1 MLVGIPFP
9 HWIKNL
15 LLRLPMP
22 PHWNEKSNSLE
33 PVRKHRLAN
42 SHKMKKKQLFITT
55 IILIACSLSG
65 YSQDQDS
72 TVIRSFFNETLIKGK
87 SYEWLRELTTKIG
100 PRLSGSAGATKAVAW
115 GKSLLESGGYDKVFL
130 QDVMVPHWV
139 RGKKE
144 EGYILNGTQKISVP
158 LVALGGSIATA
169 SKGITAEVIEVKTF
183 QELRDLGKEKCSGKI
198 IFFNRPM
205 DPTKIN
211 TFEAYGQAGDQRRS
225 GANEA
230 SKVGAIG
237 VIVRSLSN
245 TENDFPHTGAMVY
258 ATGVPLIPAAA
269 ISTIAANLLSRT
281 LKENPNTKFFFRQ
294 SCESLPDVA
303 SNNVVA
309 EIKGS
314 EKPDEIIVVG
324 GHLDSWDLAQGA
336 HDDGTG
342 IVQSMEVLRLFKTL
356 NIKPKHTIRV
366 VLFMNE
372 ENGNKGGIKYADLA
386 KNNNEKHIFAM
397 ESDNGGFTPRGF
409 GVQGGSQEI
418 LSKIKTFRT
427 LLSPYGLNEIERGS
441 GGSDIGPLAPQGTV
455 LLGFKPDP
463 QRYFEYHHAAND
475 LFETVN
481 QRELEMG
488 AASMASMIYLIDKNF

>member
-1 MLVGIPFP
+1 
-9 HWIKNL
+9 
-15 LLRLPMP
+15 
-22 PHWNEKSNSLE
+22 
-33 PVRKHRLAN
+33 
-42 SHKMKKKQLFITT
+42 MKKQQLFITT
-55 IILIACSLSG
+55 IILLTISLSG
-65 YSQDQDS
+65 YSQENDS
-72 TVIRSFFNETLIKGK
+72 TVIRKFFNEALGNGK

-100 PRLSGSAGATKAVAW
+100 PRLSGSEGAKEAVTW
-115 GKSLLESGGYDKVFL
+115 GKNLFEIGGYDRVFL
-130 QDVMVPHWV
+130 QDVMVPYWV

-144 EGYILNGTQKISVP
+144 EGYILNGKLKISVP
-158 LVALGGSIATA
+158 LVALGGSINTPE
-169 SKGITAEVIEVKTF
+169 KGLTAEVIEVKTF
-183 QELRDLGKEKCSGKI
+183 QELRDLGKEKCTGKI
-198 IFFNRPM
+198 VFFNRPM

-230 SKVGAIG
+230 SKMGAIG
-237 VIVRSLSN
+237 VIIRSLSN
-245 TENDFPHTGAMVY
+245 TENDFPHTGSMQY

-269 ISTIAANLLSRT
+269 LSTNAATLLSKT
-281 LKENPNTKFFFRQ
+281 LKENPSLKFYFRQ
-294 SCESLPDVA
+294 SCESLPDVP
-303 SNNVVA
+303 SHNVVA

-314 EKPDEIIVVG
+314 EKPEEIIVVG

-342 IVQSMEVLRLFKTL
+342 IAQSLEVFRMFKAL

-372 ENGNKGGIKYADLA
+372 ENGNRGGIKYADLA
-386 KNNNEKHIFAM
+386 KVNNEKHIFAM

-409 GVQGGSQEI
+409 GIQGGSAEI
-418 LSKIKTFRT
+418 LSKIQGFRT

-441 GGSDIGPLAPQGTV
+441 GGVDIGPLAPQGTILV
-455 LLGFKPDP
+455 GFKPDP
-463 QRYFEYHHAAND
+463 QRYFEYHHASND
-475 LFETVN
+475 RFETVN

>member
-1 MLVGIPFP
+1 
-9 HWIKNL
+9 
-15 LLRLPMP
+15 
-22 PHWNEKSNSLE
+22 
-33 PVRKHRLAN
+33 
-42 SHKMKKKQLFITT
+42 MKKSITFITT
-55 IILIACSLSG
+55 IILVISSLSG
-65 YSQDQDS
+65 HSQDNDS
-72 TVIRSFFNETLIKGK
+72 ITIRKIFNESLGKGK

-100 PRLSGSAGATKAVAW
+100 PRLSGSEGAAKAVTW
-115 GKSLLESGGYDKVFL
+115 GKNLLESGGYDKVFL

-144 EGYILNGTQKISVP
+144 EGYILNGKQKTSVP
-158 LVALGGSIATA
+158 LAALGGSISTPE
-169 SKGITAEVIEVKTF
+169 KGITAEVIEVKTF
-183 QELRDLGKEKCSGKI
+183 QELRDLGKEKCQGKI

-230 SKVGAIG
+230 SKMGAVG
-237 VIVRSLSN
+237 VIIRSLSN
-245 TENDFPHTGAMVY
+245 TENDFPHTGSMQY

-269 ISTIAANLLSRT
+269 LSTNAATLLSKT
-281 LKENPNTKFFFRQ
+281 LKENSNLKFYFRQ
-294 SCESLPDVA
+294 SCESLPDA
-303 SNNVVA
+303 PSHNVVA

-314 EKPDEIIVVG
+314 EKPEEIIVVG

-342 IVQSMEVLRLFKTL
+342 IVQSMEVLRIFKTL
-356 NIKPKHTIRV
+356 NIKPKHTLRV

-372 ENGNKGGIKYADLA
+372 ENGTKGGIKYADLA
-386 KNNNEKHIFAM
+386 KANNEKHIFAM

-409 GVQGGSQEI
+409 GIQGGSAEI
-418 LSKIKTFRT
+418 LAKIKAFSTV
-427 LLSPYGLNEIERGS
+427 LSPYGLNEIEKGS

-463 QRYFEYHHAAND
+463 QRYFEYHHASND
-475 LFETVN
+475 RFETVN

>member
-1 MLVGIPFP
+1 
-9 HWIKNL
+9 
-15 LLRLPMP
+15 
-22 PHWNEKSNSLE
+22 
-33 PVRKHRLAN
+33 
-42 SHKMKKKQLFITT
+42 MKKHIF
-55 IILIACSLSG
+55 ILIAILLTFSLSG
-65 YSQDQDS
+65 YTQDNDS
-72 TVIRSFFNETLIKGK
+72 TTIKKFFNEALGNGK

-100 PRLSGSAGATKAVAW
+100 PRLSGSEGAKKAVLW
-115 GKSLLESGGYDKVFL
+115 GKNLLELGGYDKVFL

-144 EGYILNGTQKISVP
+144 EAFIINGKQKISVP
-158 LVALGGSIATA
+158 LVALGGSVSTPE
-169 SKGITAEVIEVKTF
+169 KGFTAEVIEVKSF
-183 QELRDLGKEKCSGKI
+183 QELRDLGKEKCKGKI

-230 SKVGAIG
+230 AKVGAIG
-237 VIVRSLSN
+237 VIIRSLSS
-245 TENDFPHTGAMVY
+245 TENDFPHTGSMLY

-269 ISTIAANLLSRT
+269 LSTNAATLLSKT
-281 LKENPNTKFFFRQ
+281 LKENASLKFYFRQ
-294 SCESLPDVA
+294 SCESLPDA
-303 SNNVVA
+303 PSHNVVA

-314 EKPDEIIVVG
+314 ERPDEIIVVG

-342 IVQSMEVLRLFKTL
+342 IAQSLEVLRLFKIL

-372 ENGNKGGIKYADLA
+372 ENGNRGGIKYADLA
-386 KNNNEKHIFAM
+386 KANNEKHIFAM

-409 GVQGGSQEI
+409 GIQGASAEL
-418 LSKIKTFRT
+418 LSKIQGFRS

-441 GGSDIGPLAPQGTV
+441 GGVDIGPLAPQGTILV
-455 LLGFKPDP
+455 GFKPDA
-463 QRYFEYHHAAND
+463 QRYFEYHHASND
-475 LFETVN
+475 RFETVN

-488 AASMASMIYLIDKNF
+488 AASMASMIYLLDKNF

>member
-1 MLVGIPFP
+1 
-9 HWIKNL
+9 
-15 LLRLPMP
+15 
-22 PHWNEKSNSLE
+22 
-33 PVRKHRLAN
+33 
-42 SHKMKKKQLFITT
+42 MKKQQLFITT
-55 IILIACSLSG
+55 IILLTFSLSG
-65 YSQDQDS
+65 YSQDNDS
-72 TVIRSFFNETLIKGK
+72 TVIRKFFNETLSKGK
-87 SYEWLRELTTKIG
+87 SYDWLRELTTKIG

-169 SKGITAEVIEVKTF
+169 PKGITAEVIEVKTF
-183 QELRDLGKEKCSGKI
+183 QELRDLGKEKCTGKI

-245 TENDFPHTGAMVY
+245 TENDYPHTGAMVY
-258 ATGVPLIPAAA
+258 ATGIPLIPAAA
-269 ISTIAANLLSRT
+269 ISTNAATLLSKT
-281 LKENPNTKFFFRQ
+281 LKESQNTKFFFRQ
-294 SCESLPDVA
+294 SCESLPDAA

-309 EIKGS
+309 EIRGS

-386 KNNNEKHIFAM
+386 KANNEKHIFAM

-409 GVQGGSQEI
+409 GVQGGSAEI
-418 LSKIKTFRT
+418 LSKIKAFRT
-427 LLSPYGLNEIERGS
+427 LLSPYGLNEIDRGS

-463 QRYFEYHHAAND
+463 QRYFEYHHASND
-475 LFETVN
+475 RFETVN

>member
-1 MLVGIPFP
+1 
-9 HWIKNL
+9 
-15 LLRLPMP
+15 
-22 PHWNEKSNSLE
+22 
-33 PVRKHRLAN
+33 
-42 SHKMKKKQLFITT
+42 MKKQQLFITT
-55 IILIACSLSG
+55 IILLTCSLSG
-65 YSQDQDS
+65 YSQDNDS
-72 TVIRSFFNETLIKGK
+72 TVIRKFFNETLSKGK
-87 SYEWLRELTTKIG
+87 SYDWLRELTTKIG

-169 SKGITAEVIEVKTF
+169 PKGITAEVIEVKTF
-183 QELRDLGKEKCSGKI
+183 QELRDLGKEKCTGKI

-245 TENDFPHTGAMVY
+245 TENDYPHTGAMVY
-258 ATGVPLIPAAA
+258 ATGIPLIPAAA
-269 ISTIAANLLSRT
+269 ISTNAATLLSKT
-281 LKENPNTKFFFRQ
+281 LKESQNTKFFFRQ
-294 SCESLPDVA
+294 SCESLPDAA

-309 EIKGS
+309 EIRGS

-356 NIKPKHTIRV
+356 NIKPKHTLRV

-386 KNNNEKHIFAM
+386 KANNEKHIFAM

-409 GVQGGSQEI
+409 GVQGGSAEI
-418 LSKIKTFRT
+418 LSKIKAFRT
-427 LLSPYGLNEIERGS
+427 LLSPYGLNEIDRGS

-463 QRYFEYHHAAND
+463 QRYFEYHHASND
-475 LFETVN
+475 RFETVN

>member
-1 MLVGIPFP
+1 
-9 HWIKNL
+9 
-15 LLRLPMP
+15 
-22 PHWNEKSNSLE
+22 
-33 PVRKHRLAN
+33 
-42 SHKMKKKQLFITT
+42 MKKQQLLITT
-55 IILIACSLSG
+55 VILFLSLSG
-65 YSQDQDS
+65 YSQDNDS
-72 TVIRSFFNETLIKGK
+72 TIIRKFFNEALSKGK
-87 SYEWLRELTTKIG
+87 SYDWLRELTTKIG
-100 PRLSGSAGATKAVAW
+100 PRLSGSEGAKKAVNW
-115 GKSLLESGGYDKVFL
+115 GKNLLESGGYDRVFL

-144 EGYILNGTQKISVP
+144 EGYILNGKIKTSVP
-158 LVALGGSIATA
+158 LVALGGSINTPE
-169 SKGITAEVIEVKTF
+169 KGLTAEVIEVKTF
-183 QELRDLGKEKCSGKI
+183 QELRDLGKEKCTGKI

-205 DPTKIN
+205 DATKIN

-230 SKVGAIG
+230 SKMGAIG
-237 VIVRSLSN
+237 VIIRSLSS
-245 TENDFPHTGAMVY
+245 TENDFPHTGSMLY

-269 ISTIAANLLSRT
+269 LSTNAATLLSKT
-281 LKENPNTKFFFRQ
+281 LKENPNLKFFFRQ
-294 SCESLPDVA
+294 SCETLPDVP
-303 SNNVVA
+303 SHNVVA

-314 EKPDEIIVVG
+314 EKPEEIIVVG

-342 IVQSMEVLRLFKTL
+342 IAQSMEVLRLFKIL

-372 ENGNKGGIKYADLA
+372 ENGNRGGIKYADLA
-386 KNNNEKHIFAM
+386 KANNEKHIFAM

-409 GVQGGSQEI
+409 GVQGGSAGI
-418 LSKIKTFRT
+418 LSKIQGFRS

-441 GGSDIGPLAPQGTV
+441 GGVDIGPLAPQGTT
-455 LLGFKPDP
+455 LIGFKPDA
-463 QRYFEYHHAAND
+463 QRYFEYHHASND
-475 LFETVN
+475 RFETVN

>member
-1 MLVGIPFP
+1 
-9 HWIKNL
+9 
-15 LLRLPMP
+15 
-22 PHWNEKSNSLE
+22 
-33 PVRKHRLAN
+33 
-42 SHKMKKKQLFITT
+42 MKKQQLFITT
-55 IILIACSLSG
+55 IILLTISLSS
-65 YSQDQDS
+65 YSQENDS
-72 TVIRSFFNETLIKGK
+72 TVIRKFFNEALGNGK

-100 PRLSGSAGATKAVAW
+100 PRLSGSEGAKKAVTW
-115 GKSLLESGGYDKVFL
+115 GKNLLEIGGYDRVFL
-130 QDVMVPHWV
+130 QDVMVPYWV

-144 EGYILNGTQKISVP
+144 EGYILNGKLKISVP
-158 LVALGGSIATA
+158 LVALGGSINTPE
-169 SKGITAEVIEVKTF
+169 KGLTAEVIEVKTF
-183 QELRDLGKEKCSGKI
+183 QELRDLGKEKCTGKI
-198 IFFNRPM
+198 VFFNRPM

-230 SKVGAIG
+230 SKMGAIG
-237 VIVRSLSN
+237 VIIRSLSN
-245 TENDFPHTGAMVY
+245 TENDFPHTGSMQY

-269 ISTIAANLLSRT
+269 LSTNAATLLSKT
-281 LKENPNTKFFFRQ
+281 LKENPSLKFYFRQ
-294 SCESLPDVA
+294 SCESLPDVP
-303 SNNVVA
+303 SHNVVA

-314 EKPDEIIVVG
+314 EKPEEIIVVG

-342 IVQSMEVLRLFKTL
+342 IAQSLEVFRMFKAL

-372 ENGNKGGIKYADLA
+372 ENGNRGGIKYADLA
-386 KNNNEKHIFAM
+386 KVNNEKHIFAM

-409 GVQGGSQEI
+409 GIQGGSAEI
-418 LSKIKTFRT
+418 LSKIQGFRT

-441 GGSDIGPLAPQGTV
+441 GGVDIGPLAPQGTILV
-455 LLGFKPDP
+455 GFKPDP
-463 QRYFEYHHAAND
+463 QRYFEHHHASND
-475 LFETVN
+475 RFETVN

>member
-1 MLVGIPFP
+1 
-9 HWIKNL
+9 
-15 LLRLPMP
+15 
-22 PHWNEKSNSLE
+22 
-33 PVRKHRLAN
+33 
-42 SHKMKKKQLFITT
+42 MKKSITFITT
-55 IILIACSLSG
+55 IILVISSLSG
-65 YSQDQDS
+65 HSQDNDS
-72 TVIRSFFNETLIKGK
+72 ITIRKIFNESLGKGK

-100 PRLSGSAGATKAVAW
+100 PRLSGSEGAAKAVTW
-115 GKSLLESGGYDKVFL
+115 GKNLLESGGYDKVFL

-144 EGYILNGTQKISVP
+144 EGYILNGKQKTSVP
-158 LVALGGSIATA
+158 LAALGGSISTPE
-169 SKGITAEVIEVKTF
+169 KGIIAEVIEVKTF
-183 QELRDLGKEKCSGKI
+183 QELRDLGKEKCQGKI

-230 SKVGAIG
+230 SKMGAVG
-237 VIVRSLSN
+237 VIIRSLSN
-245 TENDFPHTGAMVY
+245 TENDFPHTGSMQY

-269 ISTIAANLLSRT
+269 LSTNAATLLSKT
-281 LKENPNTKFFFRQ
+281 LKENSNLKFYFRQ
-294 SCESLPDVA
+294 SCESLPDA
-303 SNNVVA
+303 PSHNVVA

-314 EKPDEIIVVG
+314 EKPEEIIVVG

-342 IVQSMEVLRLFKTL
+342 IVQSMEVLRIFKTL
-356 NIKPKHTIRV
+356 NIKPKHTLRV

-372 ENGNKGGIKYADLA
+372 ENGTKGGIKYADLA
-386 KNNNEKHIFAM
+386 KANNEKHIFAM

-409 GVQGGSQEI
+409 GIQGGSAEI
-418 LSKIKTFRT
+418 LAKIKAFSTV
-427 LLSPYGLNEIERGS
+427 LSPYGLNEIEKGS

-463 QRYFEYHHAAND
+463 QRYFEYHHASND
-475 LFETVN
+475 RFETVN

>member
-1 MLVGIPFP
+1 
-9 HWIKNL
+9 
-15 LLRLPMP
+15 
-22 PHWNEKSNSLE
+22 
-33 PVRKHRLAN
+33 
-42 SHKMKKKQLFITT
+42 MKKQQRFIT
-55 IILIACSLSG
+55 IIMLLTFSLSG
-65 YSQDQDS
+65 YSQDNDS
-72 TVIRSFFNETLIKGK
+72 TIIRKFFNETLSKGK
-87 SYEWLRELTTKIG
+87 SYDWLRELTTKIG
-100 PRLSGSAGATKAVAW
+100 PRLSGSEGATKAVAW
-115 GKSLLESGGYDKVFL
+115 GKNLLELGGYDKVFL

-144 EGYILNGTQKISVP
+144 EGYILNGKQKISVP
-158 LVALGGSIATA
+158 LVALGGSVATA
-169 SKGITAEVIEVKTF
+169 PKGIMAEVIEVKTF
-183 QELRDLGKEKCSGKI
+183 QELRDLGKEKCKGKI
-198 IFFNRPM
+198 VFFNRPM

-237 VIVRSLSN
+237 MIVRSLSN

-258 ATGVPLIPAAA
+258 ATGIPLIPAAA
-269 ISTIAANLLSRT
+269 ISTNAATLLSKT
-281 LKENPNTKFFFRQ
+281 LKESPNTKFFFRQ

-309 EIKGS
+309 EIRGS

-356 NIKPKHTIRV
+356 NIKPKHTLRV

-386 KNNNEKHIFAM
+386 KANNEKHIFAM

-409 GVQGGSQEI
+409 GIQGGSAEI
-418 LSKIKTFRT
+418 LSKIKAFRT
-427 LLSPYGLNEIERGS
+427 LLSPYGLNEIDRGS

-463 QRYFEYHHAAND
+463 QRYFEYHHASTD
-475 LFETVN
+475 RFETVN

-488 AASMASMIYLIDKNF
+488 AASMASMIYLIDNNF

>member
-1 MLVGIPFP
+1 
-9 HWIKNL
+9 
-15 LLRLPMP
+15 
-22 PHWNEKSNSLE
+22 
-33 PVRKHRLAN
+33 
-42 SHKMKKKQLFITT
+42 MKKQQLFITT
-55 IILIACSLSG
+55 IILLTVSLSG
-65 YSQDQDS
+65 YSQDNDS
-72 TVIRSFFNETLIKGK
+72 TVIRKFFNETLSKGK
-87 SYEWLRELTTKIG
+87 SYDWLRELTTKIG

-115 GKSLLESGGYDKVFL
+115 GKNLLESGGYDKVFL

-144 EGYILNGTQKISVP
+144 EGYILNGKQKISVP
-158 LVALGGSIATA
+158 LVALGGSVAT
-169 SKGITAEVIEVKTF
+169 SPTGITAEVIEVKTF
-183 QELRDLGKEKCSGKI
+183 QELRDLGKEKCTGKI

-258 ATGVPLIPAAA
+258 ATGIPLIPAAA
-269 ISTIAANLLSRT
+269 ISTNAATLLSKT
-281 LKENPNTKFFFRQ
+281 LKESPNTKFFFRQ
-294 SCESLPDVA
+294 SCESLPDAA

-309 EIKGS
+309 EIRGS

-356 NIKPKHTIRV
+356 NIKPKHTLRV

-386 KNNNEKHIFAM
+386 KINNEKHIFAM

-409 GVQGGSQEI
+409 GVQGGSAEI
-418 LSKIKTFRT
+418 LSKIKAFHT
-427 LLSPYGLNEIERGS
+427 LLSPYGLNEIDRGS
-441 GGSDIGPLAPQGTV
+441 GGSDIGPLAPQGTI

-463 QRYFEYHHAAND
+463 QRYFEYHHASND
-475 LFETVN
+475 RFETVN

>member
-1 MLVGIPFP
+1 
-9 HWIKNL
+9 
-15 LLRLPMP
+15 
-22 PHWNEKSNSLE
+22 
-33 PVRKHRLAN
+33 
-42 SHKMKKKQLFITT
+42 MKKQQLFITT
-55 IILIACSLSG
+55 IILLTISLSG
-65 YSQDQDS
+65 YSQDNDS
-72 TVIRSFFNETLIKGK
+72 TVIRKFFNEALGNGK

-100 PRLSGSAGATKAVAW
+100 PRLSGSEGAKKAVNW
-115 GKSLLESGGYDKVFL
+115 GKNLLETGGYDRVFL

-144 EGYILNGTQKISVP
+144 EGYILNGKSNISVP
-158 LVALGGSIATA
+158 LVALGGSINTPE
-169 SKGITAEVIEVKTF
+169 KGLTAEVIEVKTF
-183 QELRDLGKEKCSGKI
+183 QELRDLGKEKCTGKI
-198 IFFNRPM
+198 VFFNRPM
-205 DPTKIN
+205 DATKIN

-230 SKVGAIG
+230 SKMGAIG
-237 VIVRSLSN
+237 VIIRSLSS
-245 TENDFPHTGAMVY
+245 TENDFPHTGSMQY

-269 ISTIAANLLSRT
+269 LSTNAATLLSKT
-281 LKENPNTKFFFRQ
+281 LKKNPSLKFYFHQ
-294 SCESLPDVA
+294 SCESLPDVL
-303 SNNVVA
+303 SHNVVA

-314 EKPDEIIVVG
+314 EKPEEIIVVG

-342 IVQSMEVLRLFKTL
+342 IAQSLEVLRMFKTL

-372 ENGNKGGIKYADLA
+372 ENGNRGGIKYADLA
-386 KNNNEKHIFAM
+386 KANNEKHIFAM

-409 GVQGGSQEI
+409 GIQGGSAEI
-418 LSKIKTFRT
+418 LSKIQGFRT

-441 GGSDIGPLAPQGTV
+441 GGVDIGPLAPQGTV
-455 LLGFKPDP
+455 LVGFKPDA
-463 QRYFEYHHAAND
+463 QRYFEYHHASND
-475 LFETVN
+475 RFETVN

>member
-1 MLVGIPFP
+1 
-9 HWIKNL
+9 
-15 LLRLPMP
+15 
-22 PHWNEKSNSLE
+22 
-33 PVRKHRLAN
+33 
-42 SHKMKKKQLFITT
+42 MKKHTKFITT
-55 IILIACSLSG
+55 IILLTLSLSAS
-65 YSQDQDS
+65 SQDNDS
-72 TVIRSFFNETLIKGK
+72 ITIRKFFNESLSKGK

-100 PRLSGSAGATKAVAW
+100 PRLSGSDGATKAVSW
-115 GKSLLESGGYDKVFL
+115 GKNLLESGGYDKVFL

-144 EGYILNGTQKISVP
+144 EGYYLNRKQKVSVP
-158 LVALGGSIATA
+158 LVALGGSVATPQ
-169 SKGITAEVIEVKTF
+169 KGLTAEVIEVKTF
-183 QELRDLGKEKCSGKI
+183 QELRDLGKEKCQGKI

-237 VIVRSLSN
+237 MIVRSLST

-258 ATGVPLIPAAA
+258 ATGIPLIPAAA
-269 ISTIAANLLSRT
+269 ISTNAATLLSKT
-281 LKENPNTKFFFRQ
+281 LKENPNLKFYFRQ
-294 SCESLPDVA
+294 SCESLPDVL
-303 SNNVVA
+303 SHNVVA

-314 EKPDEIIVVG
+314 EKPDEIIIVG

-342 IVQSMEVLRLFKTL
+342 IVHSMEVFRLFKSL
-356 NIKPKHTIRV
+356 NIKPKHTLRV

-386 KNNNEKHIFAM
+386 KTNNEKHIFAM

-409 GVQGGSQEI
+409 GIQGGTPEI
-418 LSKIKTFRT
+418 LSKIKEFRT
-427 LLSPYGLNEIERGS
+427 LLSPYGLNEIDKGS
-441 GGSDIGPLAPQGTV
+441 GGADIGPLAPQGTV

-463 QRYFEYHHAAND
+463 QRYFEYHHASND
-475 LFETVN
+475 RFETVN